1 MSFSELKALAPV
13 LGLQWDEDG
22 LFLNGTIKDY
32 PVYIADLIESREYLL
47 TLFCRVRDDV
57 GDKFAAK
64 INLLL
69 ENMPKN
75 CVNGRKNELNFQQIR
90 FNADFLYQENIGL
103 LRDFALNIC
112 AAADSLELLPTP
124 ADTVLAA
131 AKTESMLQKKKTGS
145 NDGKPQKSGKS
156 KNAVSKGFDKYSL
169 RGLFGA
175 IIGGAA
181 MAVISSTMADN
192 DPANIGALLSSWAAG
207 ALIALVTLADYSF
220 LAKKIDIFGTIAC
233 SLITLFSCFFCSV
246 FGIVRI
252 MTNTAKTLDPS
263 VSFMD
268 SALNWQS
275 YAQLF
280 PNIPGYFVSLII
292 KNLFMALA
300 ASVIFYTFYYRR
312 HQDIMYSDGVDIL
325 PDEGEKKKN
334 KKGKIV

>member
-124 ADTVLAA
+124 ADTILAA
-131 AKTESMLQKKKTGS
+131 AKTELMLQKKKTGS

-334 KKGKIV
+334 KKGKII